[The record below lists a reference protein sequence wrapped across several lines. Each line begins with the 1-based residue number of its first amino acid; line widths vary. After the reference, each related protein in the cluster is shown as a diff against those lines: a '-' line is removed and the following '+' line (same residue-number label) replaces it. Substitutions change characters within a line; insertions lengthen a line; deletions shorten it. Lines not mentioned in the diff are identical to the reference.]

1 MILELEG
8 LTHRYGDELAVD
20 DVSFGLE
27 EGELVALLGPSGCG
41 KTTIVQA
48 IAGHVRPTAGRVRL
62 RDRDVTDEPPEARRV
77 GLVFQ
82 ESTLYPHM
90 TVNENVAYGLASRDI
105 DARRREELVAEYLEL
120 VDLRDQRDAY
130 PAELSGGQQRRVELA
145 RALAPQPDVLL
156 LDEPLSALD
165 RALCERLRDEIA
177 CIQDETGVTTLFV
190 THDQEEAMALADRLV
205 VMDDG
210 RISGD
215 GPPRTLYESP
225 PTPFVAS
232 FLGRSNA
239 LPATVV
245 AREPLTVALGDREI
259 QLCNS
264 DRSPPPGTPVT
275 CHIRPED
282 LSVRPPG
289 AAGTDGTTPSLTGDV
304 ADVTDVGRR
313 YDVTV
318 RLETGDE
325 LVVEAVDDPPQT
337 GERLAVDLP
346 RDRIAVF
353 DADGRKRERSVSVP
367 ETEG

>member
-1 MILELEG
+1 MILELEA

-20 DVSFGLE
+20 DVSLGLE

-62 RDRDVTDEPPEARRV
+62 RDRDVTDQPPEARRV
-77 GLVFQ
+77 GVVFQ

-90 TVNENVAYGLASRDI
+90 TVRENVAYGLASRDT
-105 DARRREELVAEYLEL
+105 DARERAELVVEYLEL
-120 VDLRDQRDAY
+120 VALRDQLDAY

-165 RALCERLRDEIA
+165 RALRERLRAEIA
-177 CIQDETGVTTLFV
+177 RIQDETGVTTLFV
-190 THDQEEAMALADRLV
+190 THDQAEAMALADRLI

-215 GPPRTLYESP
+215 GTPRTLYESP

-245 AREPLTVALGDREI
+245 AREPPTVTLSGQEI
-259 QLCNS
+259 TLRS
-264 DRSPPPGTPVT
+264 SARSPPAGASVT
-275 CHIRPED
+275 CHVRPED
-282 LSVRPPG
+282 LLLTPS
-289 AAGTDGTTPSLTGDV
+289 ADAGTDGTMPSIPGEV
-304 ADVTDVGRR
+304 AAVTDVGRR

-318 RLETGDE
+318 RTETGGE
-325 LVVEAVDDPPQT
+325 LVAEITDDPPT
-337 GERLAVDLP
+337 AGDRVVVELP
-346 RDRIAVF
+346 RDRIALF
-353 DADGRKRERSVSVP
+353 DADESERGRLVAAN
-367 ETEG
+367 ETRG